1 MYTRISGI
9 NRIML
14 HLLNQS
20 FTWMQRLFDYA
31 MFTQHYENYENHTE
45 NDCPKLN
52 IVFSL
57 RLIRCCNTLILYT
70 EAHLEC
76 AEKFGLVRG
85 GGVCVH
91 QVSIWLYRYF
101 MKHKLRN
108 YVYMK
113 GWKLMLP
120 TIKPPS
126 CDVVSSKICLGAV
139 KYLKYC
145 YRIVIHWSTSER

>member
-1 MYTRISGI
+1 
-9 NRIML
+9 ML
-14 HLLNQS
+14 QYLNFIHWS
-20 FTWMQRLFDYA
+20 SSWMRR
-31 MFTQHYENYENHTE
+31 
-45 NDCPKLN
+45 K
-52 IVFSL
+52 VW
-57 RLIRCCNTLILYT
+57 
-70 EAHLEC
+70 
-76 AEKFGLVRG
+76 FGE

-145 YRIVIHWSTSER
+145 YRIVIHWSTSDREVIDMKTHKGCDNVTAGIKWHIMKDLTVILYSTAGLPCKCNSNPYKRNLIS